1 LLSAKYIQRFEAPPL
16 DPDHLEISNLQ
27 RAKYRR
33 LMDDKFENIFNNTE
47 GFNKTLQSYI
57 DGLPNEIDPR
67 FASITDGEIIQP
79 SIAVRGY
86 RNYLLNNGVDAA
98 DISDDN
104 LARLLTQEY
113 KNLSNTATGKLKN
126 ILL

>member
-1 LLSAKYIQRFEAPPL
+1 M
-16 DPDHLEISNLQ
+16 N
-27 RAKYRR
+27 
-33 LMDDKFENIFNNTE
+33 DKFENYFDDTKE
-47 GFNKTLQSYI
+47 FNKTLQSYI
-57 DGLPNEIDPR
+57 DDLPDEIDPR

-98 DISDDN
+98 NISDND

-113 KNLSNTATGKLKN
+113 KNLSTTATGKLKDK
-126 ILL
+126 LL